1 MLPSLSRLI
10 FDGMGLTW
18 PNLDA
23 RTVTTPGYYWSE
35 KWKKLARLS
44 AGEKLPRQVAWEFL
58 AGEGEGSSSQIA
70 RRLFD
75 RYPDMDVNEFTYTT
89 TTPLDRRLKIGDP
102 PASRLSRAVRW
113 GAVIGLAM
121 LAGRWLSA
129 RK

>member
-1 MLPSLSRLI
+1 MRPTLSGLI

-44 AGEKLPRQVAWEFL
+44 AGEKLPRQVTWEFL

-75 RYPDMDVNEFTYTT
+75 RYPGMNVNEFTYTT

-102 PASRLSRAVRW
+102 PTSGLKRAVTW
-113 GAVIGLAM
+113 AAVIGLAM
-121 LAGRWLSA
+121 LAGRWLA
-129 RK
+129 DRR